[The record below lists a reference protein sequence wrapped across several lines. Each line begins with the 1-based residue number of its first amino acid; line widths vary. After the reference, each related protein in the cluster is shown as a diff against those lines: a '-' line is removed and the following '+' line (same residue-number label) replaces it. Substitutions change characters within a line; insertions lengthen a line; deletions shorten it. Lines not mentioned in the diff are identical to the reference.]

1 MCVCVRVCEIYV
13 SIHLNDITQAIVKDV
28 LSYFWPFL
36 SYNQTLM
43 FLKARHLKWEQEL
56 LFPLQIAAEI

>member
-43 FLKARHLKWEQEL
+43 FL
-56 LFPLQIAAEI
+56 